1 MSSIID
7 QHRHLTA
14 TIRDFNQS
22 LMATLKYS
30 EEPLYLNPKNA
41 VSLCFKV
48 EDDGTVDY
56 FTVRRPQGDYYQLA
70 CKPGVSKETAHTICE
85 KYQIICMLC

>member
-22 LMATLKYS
+22 LMATLKDPQS
-30 EEPLYLNPKNA
+30 FSYLNPKNA
-41 VSLCFKV
+41 TALNF
-48 EDDGTVDY
+48 EMD
-56 FTVRRPQGDYYQLA
+56 GDYVNCFCIRTPEGRYYNMA
-70 CKPGVSKETAHTICE
+70 CKAGVTAKEAHTICE